1 MTFSPDARRG
11 FIFPKENYGFL
22 RDKKENAL
30 FILSGCDGIP
40 PIARPKQD
48 V

>member
-1 MTFSPDARRG
+1 MTFPPDAETG
-11 FIFPKENYGFL
+11 FIFPKENHGFL

-30 FILSGCDGIP
+30 FILSGCDSVP
-40 PIARPKQD
+40 PIARPKQP